1 MTSLGSPLI
10 IVKSVEGCDGGQC
23 GGEITLWTDLVRN
36 AYAVSNP
43 DMGTRYTGVDAD
55 LILRKDNGDIEVS
68 CSSVDLGDHVCDG
81 KAVFTHEVLTRHSM
95 FLDPEPH
102 ILACLTPM
110 DRE

>member
-1 MTSLGSPLI
+1 MPTLGSPLI
-10 IVKSVEGCDGGQC
+10 LVKSVEPCDGGQC

-43 DMGTRYTGVDAD
+43 EVGTPFTGVDAD

-68 CSSVDLGDHVCDG
+68 CSAVNLGDEVCDG
-81 KAVFTHEVLTRHSM
+81 KAVFTHDVLTQHSL

-102 ILACLTPM
+102 LLAWLKPM